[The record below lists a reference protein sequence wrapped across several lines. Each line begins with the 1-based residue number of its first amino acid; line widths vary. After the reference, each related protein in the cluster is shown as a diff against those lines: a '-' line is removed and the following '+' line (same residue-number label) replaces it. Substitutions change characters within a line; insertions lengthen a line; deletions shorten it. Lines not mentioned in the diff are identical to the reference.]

1 MGLRF
6 EIYFAKFLQD
16 ISKPSIFKKKMQ
28 ILDLINLAGML
39 HDAQKNCK

>member
-16 ISKPSIFKKKMQ
+16 ISKPSILKKK
-28 ILDLINLAGML
+28 
-39 HDAQKNCK
+39 DADIGFD